1 MKKERKVWAMT
12 LIAFW
17 WLAPNQTNA
26 QQDSLASRQL
36 SEVVVTAS
44 KFAKSQL
51 ETGQVL
57 SVITQEQLAQSAGKD
72 LAQVLNQQTGLV
84 VSGANSNPGK
94 DKSVYLRGARNHYT
108 LVLVDGVPLNDPSG
122 ISGGAYDLRM
132 LALDQVERIEILK
145 GSQST
150 LYGTDAIAGVINIIT
165 KSASSE
171 KINGSVSGSYGSFN
185 TWRAIA
191 SVSGR
196 IHQWSY
202 QAGYSRLQTDGL
214 SEALDRDDTGAFDED
229 ETMQEA
235 YHAQVTWTPTD
246 QLTVSPFIRLSNFDG
261 AYDNG
266 PFADSRD
273 NTYVSDLLHAGIHL
287 KQLTNKGSINAQ
299 YSLNE
304 TNRKY
309 QASWGNS
316 RFEGRFQQAEL
327 FWHHSLSKS
336 LQALAGVSWQTYYMK
351 DATASKENPSVTIS
365 SPYASMYFQR
375 KGLRLETG
383 GRFNHHSQF
392 GSTGTYHFTPSYLL
406 NQQLKIFANASTG
419 FKAPSLY
426 QLYGQFGGNPDLK
439 PERSRHYEVGLDWLA
454 PEVPISI
461 RATAYQREI
470 RDVIVYISGTNQ
482 NYDRQNDQGIE
493 VEPSYQNA
501 RLQVSAFYAWVSG
514 EVTTRVAGVE
524 TQYDNLIRIPEHS
537 FGARAGYKLTPRMN
551 VSGHFKFFGERN
563 DTYFEPG
570 QFTPTS
576 IALDGFAL
584 LDLYVDYSFYNNQ
597 LTCYVDA
604 RNVLNQSYQEMA
616 GYTTPG
622 FNAYAGFR
630 LKL

>member
-26 QQDSLASRQL
+26 QQDSIASRQL
-36 SEVVVTAS
+36 SEVVITAS

-72 LAQVLNQQTGLV
+72 LAQVLNEQTGMV

-165 KSASSE
+165 KSPSTE
-171 KINGSVSGSYGSFN
+171 KVSGSISGSYGSFQ
-185 TWRAIA
+185 TWRTLA

-196 IHQWSY
+196 IQTVGY
-202 QAGYSRLQTDGL
+202 QAGYSRFQTNGI
-214 SEALDRDDTGAFDED
+214 SEAFDRNNTGTFDDDHT
-229 ETMQEA
+229 TQEA
-235 YHAQVTWTPTD
+235 YHAQLTWTPTQ
-246 QLTVSPFIRLSNFDG
+246 QLTVSPFIRFSNFDG

-266 PFADSRD
+266 PFSDSPL
-273 NTYVSDLLHAGIHL
+273 NTYQSDLLHTGINL
-287 KQLTNKGSINAQ
+287 KQLTAKGSINGQ

-309 QASWGNS
+309 QATWGNS
-316 RFEGRFQQAEL
+316 EYEGRFQQGEL
-327 FWHHSLSKS
+327 FWHH
-336 LQALAGVSWQTYYMK
+336 ALNKSWQAVAGASWQSYHMK
-351 DATASKENPSVTIS
+351 DATAAEINPSVGIY
-365 SPYASMYFQR
+365 SPYVSVYFQR
-375 KGLRLETG
+375 KGLRVEAG
-383 GRFNHHSQF
+383 GRYNNHNQF
-392 GSTGTYHFTPSYLL
+392 GSAFTYHFSPSYLL
-406 NQQLKIFANASTG
+406 NQHLKVFANASTG

-439 PERSRHYEVGLDWLA
+439 PEQSSHYEVGLDWLA
-454 PEVPISI
+454 ANAPVSI

-493 VEPSYQNA
+493 FEPSYQSEK
-501 RLQVSAFYAWVSG
+501 LQLSAFYAWVTG

-524 TQYDNLIRIPEHS
+524 TQFNNLIRIPEHS
-537 FGARAGYKLTPRMN
+537 FGARVGYKLTPRMN
-551 VSGHFKFFGERN
+551 VSGNLKFFGERN

-570 QFTPTS
+570 DFTPTNTT
-576 IALDGFAL
+576 LDGFSL
-584 LDLYVDYSFYNNQ
+584 LDFYVDYSFYNNR
-597 LTCYVDA
+597 LTCYIDA
-604 RNVLNQSYQEMA
+604 RNVLNQSYQEIA

-622 FNAYAGFR
+622 FNAYIGFR